1 MISISDAD
9 DHAGVLTTFFIAA
22 YPGLSIAG
30 VALGIALQQV
40 SPHTTL
46 LIFALIVGLG
56 LLRHPRNGPLA
67 RRQLEA
73 VRNSP

>member
-1 MISISDAD
+1 M
-9 DHAGVLTTFFIAA
+9 LTTFFIAA
-22 YPGLSIAG
+22 YPGLSIAVG

-56 LLRHPRNGPLA
+56 LLTATPPNGPLA

>member
-1 MISISDAD
+1 MISTSDAD

-22 YPGLSIAG
+22 YTGLSIAV

-56 LLRHPRNGPLA
+56 LLTATPA
-67 RRQLEA
+67 M
-73 VRNSP
+73 VRSPDANSKP

>member
-1 MISISDAD
+1 MTTPSAD
-9 DHAGVLTTFFIAA
+9 DVLHRRLPRTVDS
-22 YPGLSIAG
+22 GG

-56 LLRHPRNGPLA
+56 LLTATPA
-67 RRQLEA
+67 M
-73 VRNSP
+73 VRSPDANSKP

>member
-1 MISISDAD
+1 M
-9 DHAGVLTTFFIAA
+9 LTPFFIAA
-22 YPGLSIAG
+22 YPGLSIAVG

-56 LLRHPRNGPLA
+56 LLTATPA
-67 RRQLEA
+67 M
-73 VRNSP
+73 VRSPDANSKP